1 MPNETFN
8 DIQDFFKQAVMNESR
23 PWFENHC
30 PSYNMIKENTES
42 MPFTEKGWRLP
53 AWSGRPGGHGAYI
66 PSSPDFNA
74 AVPPRTNS
82 MYVFPTGYALPAVM
96 DGATIRGLKI
106 GASQAVID
114 AKDNIKWYTDAA
126 SKRMNYIV
134 QGDGTGALAY
144 SSSTLTAGAGQ
155 TLNCTTTASTTAGQ
169 TKGAVRLELNNYYQA
184 INTATGAIRG
194 TIFVTTT
201 GKASCVVTVVGS
213 VSASDPL
220 VDVNSYNKYFRG
232 FAWVFS
238 GTNRVF
244 QGLNTA
250 NFPALNS
257 SQLDLVN
264 RLFTP
269 ADFETLKAFL
279 QTANNDPSAAN
290 AKKCVMTPGAYS
302 DLCKQG
308 YGYRQYV
315 NGENTVQGVAKK
327 YVDGDTTFEL
337 DADADDDRRYVF
349 AANEVRRF
357 EEMPFGIFDL
367 DGLTMR
373 MQMGANGTG
382 SDSWQMAWGS
392 RTNIGMLL
400 PRTAA
405 AAIRCA
411 TAGVVGQTTTGVGG

>member
-23 PWFENHC
+23 PWFENRAIT
-30 PSYNMIKENTES
+30 YQMIKENTES

-74 AVPPRTNS
+74 AIPPRTNS

-96 DGATIRGLKI
+96 DGATIRGLKV
-106 GASQAVID
+106 GASQSVID

-126 SKRMNYIV
+126 AKRMNYITH
-134 QGDGTGALAY
+134 GDGTGALAY
-144 SSSTLTAGAGQ
+144 SSSTLSAGAGQ
-155 TLNCTTTASTTAGQ
+155 TMNCTTTASTTAGQ
-169 TKGAVRLELNNYYQA
+169 TKGAVRLELNNFYQA
-184 INTATGAIRG
+184 INTASNAVRG
-194 TIFVTTT
+194 TILVTAT
-201 GKASCVVTVVGS
+201 GKSSCTVTVTGAVT
-213 VSASDPL
+213 ANDPL

-232 FAWVFS
+232 LAWLIS

-250 NFPALNS
+250 NFPDLNS
-257 SQLDLVN
+257 PSLDLVN

-269 ADFETLKAFL
+269 ADFETLKSFL
-279 QTANNDPSAAN
+279 RTRNNDGSADGS
-290 AKKCVMTPGAYS
+290 KKCVMTFGAYS

-315 NGENTVQGVAKK
+315 NAENTVQGVAKK

-337 DADADDDRRYVF
+337 DADADDDRRYIF
-349 AANEVRRF
+349 STSEIRRF
-357 EEMPFGIFDL
+357 EEMAFGVFDL
-367 DGLTMR
+367 DGLSMR
-373 MQMGANGTG
+373 MQMGSAGTG
-382 SDSWQMAWGS
+382 SDSWQMSWGS
-392 RTNIGMLL
+392 RTNLGQMS
-400 PRTAA
+400 PRSGAV
-405 AAIRCA
+405 AIRCA
-411 TAGVVGQTTTGVGG
+411 TAGVTGQTTTGV

>member
-23 PWFENHC
+23 PWFENHT
-30 PSYNMIKENTES
+30 PTYSMIKANTES
-42 MPFTEKGWRLP
+42 LPFTEKGWRLP

-82 MYVFPTGYALPAVM
+82 MYVFPTGYSLPAVM
-96 DGATIRGLKI
+96 DGATIRGLKV
-106 GASQAVID
+106 GASQSVID
-114 AKDNIKWYTDAA
+114 AKDNIKWYTDAGA
-126 SKRMNYIV
+126 KRMNYIV

-144 SSSTLTAGAGQ
+144 SSSSLSAGAGQ
-155 TLNCTTTASTTAGQ
+155 TMNCTTTASTTAGQ
-169 TKGAVRLELNNYYQA
+169 TKGARRLELNNFYQA

-194 TIFVTTT
+194 TVFISAV
-201 GKASCVVTVVGS
+201 GVSSCTVTVTGS
-213 VSASDPL
+213 VTSGDPL

-232 FAWVFS
+232 LAWIIS

-250 NFPALNS
+250 NFPDLNS
-257 SQLDLVN
+257 GQLDLVN

-279 QTANNDPSAAN
+279 RTRNNDPSADN

-337 DADADDDRRYVF
+337 DADADDDRRYIF
-349 AANEVRRF
+349 TASEINRF
-357 EEMPFGIFDL
+357 EEMPFGVFDL

-373 MQMGANGTG
+373 MQMGSNGTG
-382 SDSWQMAWGS
+382 SDSWSMAWGS
-392 RTNIGMLL
+392 RSNLGMKM

-405 AAIRCA
+405 VAIRCA
-411 TAGVVGQTTTGVGG
+411 TAGIVTQVTSGI

>member
-1 MPNETFN
+1 
-8 DIQDFFKQAVMNESR
+8 MNESR
-23 PWFENHC
+23 PWFENHTHTY
-30 PSYNMIKENTES
+30 SMIKENTES
-42 MPFTEKGWRLP
+42 LPFTEKGWRLP

-96 DGATIRGLKI
+96 DGATIRGLKV
-106 GASQAVID
+106 GAAQAVID

-169 TKGAVRLELNNYYQA
+169 TKGATRLELNNFYQA
-184 INTATGAIRG
+184 INTATGAVRG
-194 TIFVTTT
+194 TIFVTAT
-201 GKASCVVTVVGS
+201 GKASCTVTVTGTGVTSG
-213 VSASDPL
+213 DPL
-220 VDVNSYNKYFRG
+220 VDINSYNKYFRG
-232 FAWVFS
+232 LAWLIS

-250 NFPALNS
+250 NFPDLNS
-257 SQLDLVN
+257 PQLDLVN

-269 ADFETLKAFL
+269 ADFDTLKAFL
-279 QTANNDPSAAN
+279 QTRNNDTSASN
-290 AKKCVMTPGAYS
+290 AKKCILTPGAYR

-315 NGENTVQGVAKK
+315 NGENTVQGVAGK
-327 YVDGDTTFEL
+327 YVDGDTTFEQ
-337 DADADDDRRYVF
+337 DADADDDRRTLIS
-349 AANEVRRF
+349 ASEINRF
-357 EEMPFGIFDL
+357 EEMPFGVFDL

-373 MQMGANGTG
+373 MQMGSAGTG
-382 SDSWQMAWGS
+382 SDSYQMAWGC
-392 RTNIGMLL
+392 RTNLGQKM
-400 PRTAA
+400 PRSGCV
-405 AAIRCA
+405 AIRCA
-411 TAGVVGQTTTGVGG
+411 TASVVGQTTTGV